1 MSRSAAHRPSPEPAD
16 RLQQGLSAFWPTAC
30 ILSVATGC
38 TFGPIET
45 VPINQPPEIVT
56 SNVPLQS
63 TLTIEKDDQRVFV
76 VVEDDDESE
85 LQAIWYLSLDGE
97 IHDVRTSLEPFR
109 SEISLDR
116 EEALDGQTLTVS
128 VRDGVYEAQA
138 WWTLEVL
145 R

>member
-1 MSRSAAHRPSPEPAD
+1 MACSLALAA
-16 RLQQGLSAFWPTAC
+16 
-30 ILSVATGC
+30 GC

-45 VPINQPPEIVT
+45 IPINQPPKIVT
-56 SNVPLQS
+56 SNVELQT
-63 TLTIEKDDQRVFV
+63 TLTIEKDDQRVFI

-85 LQAIWYLSLDGE
+85 LSVIWYLSLDGE

-116 EEALDGQTLTVS
+116 DEGLDGQLLTVS
-128 VRDGVYEAQA
+128 VRDGAFEAQA
-138 WWTLEVL
+138 WWDLEVL